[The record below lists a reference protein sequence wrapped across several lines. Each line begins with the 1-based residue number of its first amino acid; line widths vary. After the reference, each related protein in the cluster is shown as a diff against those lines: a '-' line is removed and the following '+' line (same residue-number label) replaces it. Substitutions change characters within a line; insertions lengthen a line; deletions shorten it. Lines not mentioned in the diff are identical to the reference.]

1 MRACA
6 AGGQGNLAECDTT
19 EGVLTVAPWLRK
31 GPGVGV
37 LVNVGKC
44 GALVA
49 RRAIRQLPLGSGTE
63 RTVPT
68 RMTKGVR
75 DR

>member
-6 AGGQGNLAECDTT
+6 AGGEGNLAECDTT
-19 EGVLTVAPWLRK
+19 EGVLIVAPRLRK

-37 LVNVGKC
+37 LVNVGKRE
-44 GALVA
+44 AFVA
-49 RRAIRQLPLGSGTE
+49 RQALRQLPLGSGTG

-68 RMTKGVR
+68 LMTKGVR